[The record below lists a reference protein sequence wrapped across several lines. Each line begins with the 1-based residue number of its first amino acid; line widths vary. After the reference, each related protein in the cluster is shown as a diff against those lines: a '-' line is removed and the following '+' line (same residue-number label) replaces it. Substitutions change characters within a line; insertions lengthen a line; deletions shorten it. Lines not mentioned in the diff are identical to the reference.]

1 MLAAERQREIAMI
14 VDRERGVRVTQ
25 LAQQFQ
31 VADETIRRDLE
42 KLEAEGKL
50 VRSHGGAM
58 AAQHGGR
65 EATTIE
71 RAVSFVPEKA
81 AIARRAVGWIE
92 EGDTV
97 MVDASST
104 ALHLVHLIPDIPLT
118 VLTNSLQACNVL
130 GERKNIRVVCTGGTL
145 ATASLSFIGSRA
157 EQMLSDYHVNHLFLS
172 CTGIDFEFG
181 LSDVNEAQASIKER
195 MLAISDH
202 SYLLVNKSK
211 FGVRSLRRFGT
222 LNDIK
227 TVVTVEDLDPAII
240 MELRNLGLEVA
251 IASQSL

>member
-1 MLAAERQREIAMI
+1 MLAAERQREIAII
-14 VDRERGVRVTQ
+14 VDRERGVRVSQ

-65 EATTIE
+65 EATSTE

-81 AIARRAVGWIE
+81 AIARRAVEWIE

-104 ALHLVHLIPDIPLT
+104 ALHLVQLIPDIPLT
-118 VLTNSLQACNVL
+118 LLTNSLQVCNVL
-130 GERKNIRVVCTGGTL
+130 AERRHIRVVCTGGTL
-145 ATASLSFIGSRA
+145 APASLSFLGSRA
-157 EQMLSDYHVNHLFLS
+157 EQMLSDYHVNHLFFS

-181 LSDVNEAQASIKER
+181 LSDVNEAQATMKQR

-202 SYLLVNKSK
+202 NYLLVNKSK
-211 FGVRSLRRFGT
+211 FGVRSLRRFGS
-222 LNDIK
+222 LSDIK

-240 MELRNLGLEVA
+240 AGLANFGIDVA
-251 IASQSL
+251 IAANN